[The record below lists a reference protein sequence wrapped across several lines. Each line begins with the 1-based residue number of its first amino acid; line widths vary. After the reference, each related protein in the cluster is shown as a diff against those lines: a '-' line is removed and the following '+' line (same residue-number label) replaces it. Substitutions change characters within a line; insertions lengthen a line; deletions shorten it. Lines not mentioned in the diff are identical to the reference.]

1 MSTEKIYRPPAAFDL
16 NREYSREM
24 GALLQHA
31 RETQGLTLS
40 ELANSLTLSA
50 KQVSGLET
58 GSTEFFYGARF
69 FAHALNKYADHLGV
83 VLDRDR
89 LIQQGTWL
97 MGELVKP
104 PAAESAAVEE
114 DEPLVVSVE
123 VVAKPKTASVSSVE
137 ACDQA
142 TSPRSISVRRLS
154 WVFGGMALVT
164 GAIVIAVVGYGGEG
178 AAVSS
183 PGRQIARDT
192 KALPSAPVP
201 VEAQQA
207 SSVLAPVDQAPAKS
221 NTLRMAFDGTTWVQ
235 AKYRDGKVLERT
247 YGNGESADLDLN
259 KLVALTIGNAPA
271 ASLMVDGRLLNMEAM
286 SAGTRSNV
294 LRLGH
299 EEIQLLARADTLR

>member
-40 ELANSLTLSA
+40 ELANSLMLSA

-83 VLDRDR
+83 VFDRDR

-97 MGELVKP
+97 MGEVVQP
-104 PAAESAAVEE
+104 PAVEE
-114 DEPLVVSVE
+114 DELLVVSVE
-123 VVAKPKTASVSSVE
+123 SKPKTASVSSVE

-142 TSPRSISVRRLS
+142 ISPRPIRARRLN
-154 WVFGGMALVT
+154 WGFGGMALVS
-164 GAIVIAVVGYGGEG
+164 GAIVIAMIGYGGEG
-178 AAVSS
+178 ASVWSL
-183 PGRQIARDT
+183 GRQIAKDT
-192 KALPSAPVP
+192 KALPSASMP
-201 VEAQQA
+201 VEAQQTLL
-207 SSVLAPVDQAPAKS
+207 VLAPVDQAPAKN